1 MTDVI
6 SQGDTLISHTGDA
19 IRIDRIV
26 LSLDDGRVL
35 ISVSHCQAQTSQV
48 MTPHSLQQWLENH
61 GGIATRYR
69 QDA

>member
-48 MTPHSLQQWLENH
+48 MTPLSLQQWLENH
-61 GGIATRYR
+61 GGIATRHR